1 MYEMDEIKRI
11 NQEISVKF
19 GKIEVHIAHAKS
31 IVGLFETLFADIEK
45 EFSVPFVWLTLVDK
59 EITAPVIEAVQ
70 SSALLKNRLGV
81 ITEDLFKRVF
91 PNDLQPVL
99 ANKDLQP
106 FYKLLPSTNKFFV
119 KSLAVIPLF
128 INDEVIGSWNNGDV
142 LSDRYLPDMDTRLLQ
157 KLGQKIS
164 ARLTELAS
172 GAE

>member
-19 GKIEVHIAHAKS
+19 GIIEVHIAHAKS
-31 IVGLFETLFADIEK
+31 ITGLFETLFADIEK

-59 EITAPVIEAVQ
+59 EITTPIIEAVQ
-70 SSALLKNRLGV
+70 SSAVLQNRLGV
-81 ITEDLFKRVF
+81 IPEDLFARVLT
-91 PNDLQPVL
+91 DGLQPVL

-119 KSLAVIPLF
+119 KSLAVIPLY
-128 INDEVIGSWNNGDV
+128 INDEIVGSWNNGDV

-157 KLGQKIS
+157 QLGQKIS
-164 ARLTELAS
+164 ARLTELVPKAK
-172 GAE
+172 

>member
-19 GKIEVHIAHAKS
+19 GIIEVHIAHAKS
-31 IVGLFETLFADIEK
+31 ITGLFETLFADIEK

-59 EITAPVIEAVQ
+59 EITAPIIEAVQ
-70 SSALLKNRLGV
+70 SSAVLQNRLGV
-81 ITEDLFKRVF
+81 IPEDLFARVLT
-91 PNDLQPVL
+91 DGLQPVL

-119 KSLAVIPLF
+119 KSLAVIPLY
-128 INDEVIGSWNNGDV
+128 INDEIVGSWNNGDV

-157 KLGQKIS
+157 QLGQKIS
-164 ARLTELAS
+164 ARLTELVPKAK
-172 GAE
+172 

>member
-19 GKIEVHIAHAKS
+19 GIIEVHIAHAKS
-31 IVGLFETLFADIEK
+31 ITGLFETLFADIEK

-59 EITAPVIEAVQ
+59 EIAAPIIEAVQ
-70 SSALLKNRLGV
+70 SSAELQNRLGV
-81 ITEDLFKRVF
+81 IPEDLFARVLT
-91 PNDLQPVL
+91 DGLQPVL

-119 KSLAVIPLF
+119 KSLAVIPLY
-128 INDEVIGSWNNGDV
+128 INEELIGSWNNGDV

-157 KLGQKIS
+157 QLGQKIS
-164 ARLTELAS
+164 ARLTELVPKAK
-172 GAE
+172 

>member
-1 MYEMDEIKRI
+1 MDEIKRI

-31 IVGLFETLFADIEK
+31 ITGLFETLFADIEK
-45 EFSVPFVWLTLVDK
+45 EFAVPFVWLTLVEK
-59 EITAPVIEAVQ
+59 EITAPVIEAVE
-70 SSALLKNRLGV
+70 SSAVLKNKLGV
-81 ITEDLFKRVF
+81 ISEDLFNRILS
-91 PNDLQPVL
+91 DGLQPVL

-119 KSLAVIPLF
+119 KSLAAIPLY
-128 INDEVIGSWNNGDV
+128 INDEVVGSWNNGDI
-142 LSDRYLPDMDTRLLQ
+142 LSDRYRPDMDTRLLQ

-172 GAE
+172 GAK

>member
-19 GKIEVHIAHAKS
+19 GIIEVHIAHAKS
-31 IVGLFETLFADIEK
+31 ITGLFETLFADIEK

-59 EITAPVIEAVQ
+59 EITTPIIEAVQ
-70 SSALLKNRLGV
+70 SSAVLQNRLGV
-81 ITEDLFKRVF
+81 IPEDLFARVLT
-91 PNDLQPVL
+91 DGLQPVL

-119 KSLAVIPLF
+119 KSLAVIPLY
-128 INDEVIGSWNNGDV
+128 INDEIVGSWNNGDV

-157 KLGQKIS
+157 QLGQKIS
-164 ARLTELAS
+164 ARLTELVP
-172 GAE
+172 GAK